1 MSIDKRKDLGT
12 KLINEL
18 MVDIIGAL
26 IPGFLFVI
34 VVFVSA
40 VIPCLIYCEPSEIN
54 QIAQFTGGGFWWV
67 VLIICVIFSY
77 VVGHVCYRADI
88 ANPDKLDVDKQIKRF
103 VNKVKRNHYDE
114 AALKTLLY
122 HEIKILNQRISL
134 GLKGEQWRC
143 GRIDFSTHLSDACKN
158 AMMKLDNGM
167 MPRDCNDADFLTILF
182 PEDTI
187 LMGNDITYSKLS
199 QGSKDVIIEYEK
211 YFGSSKVEMK
221 YMLIIYCIL
230 HCQMDIGCATS
241 IRCDFPYTNY
251 YKYLLK
257 RNMGELLEH
266 VNWFTIEDRSKNKIN
281 SLKIKIQIFANEA
294 YALINK
300 NESHIRMSSSTWHI
314 TKILLVVTGVS
325 FFVFSVKA
333 FIMIIDSGV
342 LANMTQYI
350 AFVLPLSMLLLVAYI
365 RSHVV
370 KYIHYQRMR
379 EIQYT
384 LQIYHQFKS
393 IIDFRQQFYSSH
405 DGRWHHEKMSRM

>member
-1 MSIDKRKDLGT
+1 MSMDKRKDLGT
-12 KLINEL
+12 KLMNEL

-40 VIPCLIYCEPSEIN
+40 VIPCLIYCDPSEMN
-54 QIAQFTGGGFWWV
+54 QMAQLTGGGFWWV
-67 VLIICVIFSY
+67 VLIISVIFSY
-77 VVGHVCYRADI
+77 VVGHIFYRADI
-88 ANPDKLDVDKQIKRF
+88 ANPDKLDVDRQIKKF
-103 VNKVKRNHYDE
+103 VNKVKRNHYDG
-114 AALKTLLY
+114 AALKTLLR
-122 HEIKILNQRISL
+122 HEIEILDQRISL
-134 GLKGEQWRC
+134 GLKGEQWIC
-143 GRIDFSTHLSDACKN
+143 YGIDFSAHLSTACKN
-158 AMMKLDNGM
+158 AMAKLDKGLALNSC
-167 MPRDCNDADFLTILF
+167 DDADFLTILF

-199 QGSKDVIIEYEK
+199 QSSKDVIIKYED
-211 YFGSSKVEMK
+211 YFGSSEVEIK
-221 YMLIIYCIL
+221 YMLIFYCIL
-230 HCQMDIGCATS
+230 HCQMDIGCAIS
-241 IRCDFPYTNY
+241 ERCDFPYTNY
-251 YKYLLK
+251 YKYLLR

-314 TKILLVVTGVS
+314 AKLLIVVTGVS
-325 FFVFSVKA
+325 SLVFLAKA
-333 FIMIIDSGV
+333 LIMIKSSGV
-342 LANMTQYI
+342 WSDITQYV
-350 AFVLPLSMLLLVAYI
+350 AFVLPFSMLLLVLYI
-365 RSHVV
+365 RNSVV

-405 DGRWHHEKMSRM
+405 DEG